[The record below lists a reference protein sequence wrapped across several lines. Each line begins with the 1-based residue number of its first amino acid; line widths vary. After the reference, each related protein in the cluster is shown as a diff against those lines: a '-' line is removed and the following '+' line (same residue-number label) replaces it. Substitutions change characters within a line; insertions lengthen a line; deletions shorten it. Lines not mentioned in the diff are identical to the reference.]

1 MTRLYLLLL
10 SLAVIPAWS
19 GGTSLPAFD
28 AKVQALAASGD
39 SLFVASRTT
48 LDDPNTRI
56 HSLAQD
62 RWNDLGATLVGS
74 VYAMATDGERLFVA
88 GCFDL
93 QWQGGHIA
101 NLAQWSSAGWS
112 PLGEGVEGCVYSLGL
127 AGDSLYVGGAFTN
140 AGHFNP
146 EPAPCDGPRAEIT
159 DGIAIWREDGWHAL
173 GQGVLG
179 IVYAITIEANS
190 VYIGGNFSRADGA
203 PVANVARW
211 NGNTWVGLAEG
222 IDGTVYAL
230 TGSGHGEIFAG
241 GRFQSAGGAAANNLA
256 RWDGQGWSALGDG
269 IDGTVQALVD
279 TTNGILA
286 GGDFTATTG
295 QNLNYLAAWDGQGW
309 ATVNSELDGNITSL
323 GRNANGTF
331 AAGEGTQGIALIQP

>member
-1 MTRLYLLLL
+1 MTRLFLLFL
-10 SLAVIPAWS
+10 SLAVMPAWS
-19 GGTSLPAFD
+19 SGSSLPAFD

-48 LDDPNTRI
+48 LDDPNTQI
-56 HSLAQD
+56 HRLVQD

-88 GCFDL
+88 GCFEL
-93 QWQGGHIA
+93 EWAGGHIA
-101 NLAQWSSAGWS
+101 NLAQWSAAGWS

-146 EPAPCDGPRAEIT
+146 EPAPCDGPRAEKT
-159 DGIAIWREDGWHAL
+159 DGIAVWREDGWHAL

-179 IVYAITIEANS
+179 AVYAIAIEADS
-190 VYIGGNFSRADGA
+190 LIIGGHFSRADGA

-211 NGNTWVGLAEG
+211 TGQTWTGLAEG

-230 TGSGHGEIFAG
+230 AGSAEGEVYAG
-241 GRFQSAGGAAANNLA
+241 GRFSSASGVAVNNLA
-256 RWDGQGWSALGDG
+256 RWNGEGWSALGHG
-269 IDGTVQALVD
+269 IDGTVQALVG
-279 TTNGILA
+279 TPNGILV
-286 GGDFTATTG
+286 GGDFTATTT
-295 QNLNYLAAWDGQGW
+295 QDLSYLANWNGQGW
-309 ATVNSELDGNITSL
+309 EAVNSGLDGNVTCL
-323 GRNANGTF
+323 GRNNNGTF
-331 AAGEGTQGIALIQP
+331 AAGEGSQGVTLIQP